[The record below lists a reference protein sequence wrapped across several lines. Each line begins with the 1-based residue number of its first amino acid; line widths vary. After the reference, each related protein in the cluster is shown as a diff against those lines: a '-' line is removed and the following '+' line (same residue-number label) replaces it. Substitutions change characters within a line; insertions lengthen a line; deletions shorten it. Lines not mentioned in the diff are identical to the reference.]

1 MLQIRPAKTLDS
13 ADYGWLK
20 ARYHFK
26 VTPEGNPANTPVGSL
41 VVWNDD
47 EIAPGTGFPMHS
59 HRNLEIISYVREG
72 AVSHA
77 DDAGGRGRTAAGD
90 VQVMSAGRGI
100 RHEEYNRDGTPL
112 KLFQIWLES
121 NQRDAQPGWQSRPF
135 PREHRAGQLVTLASG
150 LPGDDDA
157 VPIRANA
164 RVMGATLKLGQEVR
178 HRLLPGSQAYLVPST
193 GALLVN
199 GEAVGAGD
207 GVAVTDEAEI
217 VITAA
222 TDAEVVLVEVQ

>member
-1 MLQIRPAKTLDS
+1 MLTHRRKSELD
-13 ADYGWLK
+13 ARDAGWIN
-20 ARYHFK
+20 ARYHFI
-26 VTPEGNPANTPVGSL
+26 VSPAGNPEHLPLGPL
-41 VVWNDD
+41 IVWNDD

-100 RHEEYNRDGTPL
+100 RHEEYNRDEMPL